1 MRVSTKMLETSVHVL
16 NCYTNHKAKISFTQG
31 CGVYLTIDDKEYKK
45 QISDNSFTGITN
57 KKAYEILN
65 SYNEEVMEGYEK
77 SR

>member
-1 MRVSTKMLETSVHVL
+1 MRVSAKTLETSVHVL
-16 NCYTNHKAKISFTQG
+16 NYYTNHKVKISFTQG

-45 QISDNSFTGITN
+45 QIGENTFTGITN

-65 SYNEEVMEGYEK
+65 SYNQEVMKGYEK